1 MSLVGLIVG
10 LLLNAPGIQKSAH
23 IQPEGWK
30 RDVALG
36 VAGPLETVSHALL
49 LDRPRQGL
57 KAVLGR
63 SDDDEIDTAVAVPEP
78 PPSEPAASSP
88 PPPPERQKFSPARP
102 LRLWIAGDSLVVVP
116 GESLLRA
123 AAANRAIERTGE
135 VDGRIAS
142 GLERPDVFNWFTH
155 VRKVMEEERPRAVVV
170 MFGGNDDHGFMTGL
184 PEGIQIS
191 SFGSSSWSREY
202 RRRVS
207 GLMDTVTRRDGYL
220 VWIGLPISSDAEQ
233 TRRYD
238 AINAIV
244 SSEAAER
251 PGRVAYLDT
260 YFFFAGERRRLRAVR
275 HGQLGQAREDA
286 RGRRRAL
293 RAPCGRP
300 HRREGARPPRG
311 ALRPHELADEPSPAS
326 DRSSCGPECRARDS
340 VEHVV
345 VPGPRDD
352 EGDERRVR
360 PRGGLPDR
368 RRGTVRNRPG
378 GHDRK
383 RHVEA
388 RHRGHRV
395 VEADEQPGA
404 RGRRR

>member
-1 MSLVGLIVG
+1 MRNDVQRTRRRPSERLEEGGRKLHSAGSAIVVSLATLVVS
-10 LLLNAPGIQKSAH
+10 LLLNAPGIEKSAH

-30 RDVALG
+30 RDVALAI
-36 VAGPLETVSHALL
+36 AGPVETVSHALL

-63 SDDDEIDTAVAVPEP
+63 SGDDVVDTEVALPEP
-78 PPSEPAASSP
+78 PPPTEPSGEP
-88 PPPPERQKFSPARP
+88 PPPPSRQKFSPARP

-123 AAANRAIERTGE
+123 AATNRAIERTGK

-155 VRKVMEEERPRAVVV
+155 VRKVLEKERPRAVVA

-191 SFGSSSWSREY
+191 TFGSSSWNREY

-207 GLMDTVTRRDGYL
+207 GLMDTVTRQGAYL
-220 VWIGLPISSDAEQ
+220 VWIGLPISSDVEQ

-244 SSEAAER
+244 QSEAAQR

-260 YFFFAGERRRLRAVR
+260 YFFFAGEDGGYAQYVTDSSGKLVKMRADDGV
-275 HGQLGQAREDA
+275 HFE
-286 RGRRRAL
+286 RA
-293 RAPCGRP
+293 A
-300 HRREGARPPRG
+300 
-311 ALRPHELADEPSPAS
+311 
-326 DRSSCGPECRARDS
+326 
-340 VEHVV
+340 
-345 VPGPRDD
+345 
-352 EGDERRVR
+352 GDLVAEKVLDLLEERFD
-360 PRGGLPDR
+360 L
-368 RRGTVRNRPG
+368 TSWRNG
-378 GHDRK
+378 KTG
-383 RHVEA
+383 
-388 RHRGHRV
+388 
-395 VEADEQPGA
+395 
-404 RGRRR
+404 